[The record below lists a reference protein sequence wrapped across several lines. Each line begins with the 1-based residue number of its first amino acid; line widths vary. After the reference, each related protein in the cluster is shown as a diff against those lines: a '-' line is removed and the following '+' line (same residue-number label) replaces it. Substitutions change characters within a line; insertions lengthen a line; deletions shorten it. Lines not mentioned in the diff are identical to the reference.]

1 MVKIIS
7 ADEIKE
13 TIANYT
19 PDKAEQFHNQS
30 AKLADKQFEVAIKS
44 SSNSKVILMSG
55 GTASGKTE
63 FLVTQ
68 LSHKKCVVMDA
79 TLYTELGAGIKIKKI
94 IKEKK
99 KPVIYAVIPDDIKRA
114 FIAFLNRD
122 RKFSDT
128 HFYRTHS
135 GSRRTLLWVAK
146 IFPTIEIHIIES
158 SYTKKKEVRFTEII
172 FKNRKELISYLT
184 GKLLSEA
191 DIISILQSQ
200 L

>member
-30 AKLADKQFEVAIKS
+30 AKLADKQFEVSIKS
-44 SSNSKVILMSG
+44 SSNSKVILMSE

-68 LSHKKCVVMDA
+68 LIHKKCVAMDA
-79 TLYTELGAGIKIKKI
+79 TLYTELGAQIKIKKI

-99 KPVIYAVIPDDIKRA
+99 SPVIYAVIPDDIKRA

-146 IFPTIEIHIIES
+146 NFPAVEIHVIES

-172 FKNRKELISYLT
+172 FNNRKELISYLT

-200 L
+200 